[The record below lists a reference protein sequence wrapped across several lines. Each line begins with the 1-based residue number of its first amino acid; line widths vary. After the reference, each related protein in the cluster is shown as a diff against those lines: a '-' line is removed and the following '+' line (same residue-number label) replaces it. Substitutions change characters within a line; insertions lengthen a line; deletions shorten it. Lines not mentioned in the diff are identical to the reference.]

1 MCKPFRGAFFCQY
14 LLSHIGMRLGEPRFA
29 MKPAHY
35 GCMVKRRSDEAINVN
50 CPGFITDRTLHAL
63 GFLFP
68 R

>member
-1 MCKPFRGAFFCQY
+1 
-14 LLSHIGMRLGEPRFA
+14 MRLGEPRFA